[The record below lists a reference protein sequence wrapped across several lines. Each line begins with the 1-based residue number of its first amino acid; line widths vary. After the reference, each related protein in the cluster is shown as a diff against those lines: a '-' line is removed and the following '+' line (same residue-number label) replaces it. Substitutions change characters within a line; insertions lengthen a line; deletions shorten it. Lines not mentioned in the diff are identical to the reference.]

1 MTNKIVEE
9 TLKERGET
17 YGDFEDVAQVSQLLK
32 GIVIHAG
39 NRKKLTDVQREALEM
54 ICVKLARISMGDPD
68 YEDNW
73 RDIAGYA
80 ILGGSLEK
88 E

>member
-1 MTNKIVEE
+1 MENNIIQE
-9 TLKERGET
+9 TLKNRGNN
-17 YGDFEDVAQVSQLLK
+17 YGSFEDVAQVSQHLK
-32 GIVIHAG
+32 GIVIH
-39 NRKKLTDVQREALEM
+39 NENEDQLTDVQREALEM